1 MVGCDEDRLLD
12 EARAILDSPARDS
25 KMSDDHLICECMC
38 VSAGEIRQLLREK
51 TFDLDL
57 LRQEFGLGS
66 GCSSC
71 IKTLPDWKPK
81 L

>member
-1 MVGCDEDRLLD
+1 MGCNEDKLLD
-12 EARAILDSPARDS
+12 EARAILESSAKDN

-38 VSAGEIRQLLREK
+38 VSAGEIRELLREK
-51 TFDLDL
+51 KFDLDL

-71 IKTLPDWKPK
+71 IKSLQSWKSK

>member
-1 MVGCDEDRLLD
+1 MDCDEDRLLE
-12 EARAILDSPARDS
+12 EARAILDSTAKET

-38 VSAGEIRQLLREK
+38 VSAGEIRLLLREK

-57 LRQEFGLGS
+57 LRKEFGLGT

-71 IKTLPDWKPK
+71 IKSLPSWKAK

>member
-1 MVGCDEDRLLD
+1 MGCDEDRLLE
-12 EARAILDSPARDS
+12 EARAILDSSAKVS

-57 LRQEFGLGS
+57 LRHEFGLGS

-71 IKTLPDWKPK
+71 IKTLAFWKPK